1 MKSKTF
7 LIVLG
12 SLIIGFTIGMC
23 ASFTHSVPEV
33 TPCEDTLKEFPKRSY
48 IGNHYGR
55 TQDGV
60 LCTIRYSWYVNR
72 TISEDE
78 YLKIDLLL
86 KRTIAKSFSYYEHE
100 QITKIPNDFTTD
112 FKSRLED
119 AVFAIEPGFVITHV
133 FITTKKPAF

>member
-7 LIVLG
+7 LIVLS
-12 SLIIGFTIGMC
+12 SLIIGLMIGMC
-23 ASFTHSVPEV
+23 ANFTHSFPKV
-33 TPCEDTLKEFPKRSY
+33 TPHEYTLKESSTHN
-48 IGNHYGR
+48 GSHYGR

-60 LCTIRYSWYVNR
+60 LCTVSYSWYVNHP
-72 TISEDE
+72 ISEDE

-86 KRTIAKSFSYYEHE
+86 KRTIAKSFSYYKYE
-100 QITKIPNDFTTD
+100 QITKTPDDFTVD

-133 FITTKKPAF
+133 FITTKSTL